1 MEVSPVFQHEALR
14 RRTALLILLAFAL
27 TLCTPG
33 PAAAF
38 FFGGVGI
45 KDEKEMGRKFDT
57 MLRASLAVVD
67 DPEVSLYVNKVVTRL
82 TAPMPPQPYTFK
94 ATVILHNSLNA
105 FAVPGGYVY
114 VFTGLL
120 MNLDSEEQLAGVL
133 AHELAHVTQRH
144 VASRLE
150 RAQFLTLGS
159 LLLAVAGIAVGGQG
173 GGALAVGAMGAGQS
187 AMLNYSRMDE
197 NEADHIGLQ
206 YLVAAGYPPTGMVGG
221 FKILRQKNWMSGTNV
236 PAYLSTHPAIGDRIN
251 GLQARIQT
259 MPKAV
264 LDRKQDNRQFLRVK
278 TLLWGRYGDPQA
290 ALQRFAGKDALSRM
304 GAGMVLAR
312 QNRVNEASAAFD
324 QALAAAPNDPLV
336 LREAGAFHYRKGD
349 MDLAGDLLRKAL
361 RQDPRDY
368 MAAFFYARMLDE
380 TGRARE
386 AAPYYRDVL
395 RAVPDDPE
403 VHEAFSRSLGKT
415 GDTANAYIHL
425 AYSAIYAHNRKMAER
440 YMAQAR
446 ARAGKGGDAR
456 ALQRL
461 ENVYK
466 ERKELWESN

>member
-1 MEVSPVFQHEALR
+1 MLQREALR
-14 RRTALLILLAFAL
+14 RRTALLVLLAFFL
-27 TLCTPG
+27 SLCAPA

-45 KDEKEMGRKFDT
+45 KDEKEMGRKFDA
-57 MLRASLAVVD
+57 MLRATLSVVE
-67 DPEVSLYVNKVVTRL
+67 DPEVSLYVNKVVARL

-94 ATVILHNSLNA
+94 AAVILHNSLNA

-120 MNLDSEEQLAGVL
+120 MNLDREDELAGVL

-150 RAQFLTLGS
+150 RAQYLTLGS
-159 LLLAVAGIAVGGQG
+159 LLLAIAGVAAGGPG

-206 YLVAAGYPPTGMVGG
+206 YLVAAGYPPSGMVGG
-221 FKILRQKNWMSGTNV
+221 FKILRQKSWMSGTSV
-236 PAYLSTHPAIGDRIN
+236 PTYLSTHPAIGDRIN
-251 GLQARIQT
+251 GLQARIQG

-312 QNRVNEASAAFD
+312 QNRVAEAGAAFD
-324 QALAAAPNDPLV
+324 QALAAAPEDPLV

-349 MDLAGDLLRKAL
+349 MSRAGDLLRKAL
-361 RQDPRDY
+361 RLDPRDY

-395 RAVPDDPE
+395 RAVPEDAE
-403 VHEAFSRSLGKT
+403 VHEAFGRSLGKA
-415 GDTANAYIHL
+415 GDTASAYIHL
-425 AYSAIYAHNRKMAER
+425 AYSAIYANNRKMAER
-440 YMAQAR
+440 YVDQAR
-446 ARAGKGGDAR
+446 SLAARGGDKR

-461 ENVYK
+461 ETVYK